1 MGKII
6 NIPDCADED
15 KIDRINSFIK
25 EVFAEPEKKVYQDYT
40 NSSILENSILEKEQ
54 PRTYLDSGSGDKV
67 KVDSRIAR
75 HIRHQQQW
83 DKRSLPR
90 KLAGIWRREHRPLTG
105 NLKLNLFKRSTGGK
119 SKRKNKRCLK
129 KNKKRT
135 FKKTL
140 KTTF

>member
-1 MGKII
+1 MTCVDKII
-6 NIPDCADED
+6 NIPDCADAD

-40 NSSILENSILEKEQ
+40 NSSILEKEKPNS
-54 PRTYLDSGSGDKV
+54 YLDTGSGDKA
-67 KVDSRIAR
+67 KIDSRIAR

-140 KTTF
+140 KTKF